1 MNYKESIDWI
11 LEKLPFYQEKGNEAY
26 KPGLERITSFLEVL
40 NNPHKSL
47 KFIHV
52 GGTNGKGSTCHYIS
66 SILQESGYSV
76 GVFTSPHFFDYRER
90 IRINNKKITKPYVN
104 EFLNSNKQIAEDLA
118 LSFFE
123 LSFGLAA
130 NYFNE
135 NKIDIAIIEVGL
147 GGRLDATNV
156 INPLM
161 SIITNISLDHTDLL
175 GDTIEKI
182 AKEKSG
188 IIKTDSIT
196 IIGEKNDLTDQIFT
210 NKAKEQ
216 NSKIYFNNVAND
228 SYSNVLYQNK
238 NISTAI
244 YAIKHL
250 ISFNVSKQNIE
261 DGIDNVIENTGY
273 FGRWFKLSEDPT
285 VLVDVAHNISGFEY
299 LALQI
304 KKLEYNTLHI
314 ILGFVKGKKIKE
326 LIDLLPSKANLY
338 FTKPSIYRG
347 MDQEELSRNIG
358 KNFNFD
364 VNPGSQFLNVK
375 NIASKGDLIIITGS
389 NFLINDII
397 DNE

>member
-26 KPGLERITSFLEVL
+26 KPGLQRITSFLETL

-52 GGTNGKGSTCHYIS
+52 GGTNGKGSTCHYLS
-66 SILQESGYSV
+66 SILQESGYTI
-76 GVFTSPHFFDYRER
+76 GLFTSPHFFDYRER

-104 EFLNSNKQIAEDLA
+104 EFINSNKKISEDLS

-123 LSFGLAA
+123 LSFGLALK
-130 NYFNE
+130 YFYD

-156 INPLM
+156 INPFM
-161 SIITNISLDHTDLL
+161 SIITNISLDHTNLL
-175 GDTIEKI
+175 GDTIQEIAQEK
-182 AKEKSG
+182 AG
-188 IIKTDSIT
+188 IIKKDSIT
-196 IIGEKNDLTDQIFT
+196 IIGEKNNLTDQIFI

-216 NSKIYFNNVAND
+216 DSKIHFNNETD
-228 SYSNVLYQNK
+228 ESYSDVLYQNK

-244 YAIKHL
+244 LAIKY
-250 ISFNVSKQNIE
+250 IVGYNVSKQNIKN
-261 DGIDNVIENTGY
+261 GIDNVIENTGF
-273 FGRWFKLSEDPT
+273 FGRWFRLSQDPS
-285 VLVDVAHNISGFEY
+285 VLVDVAHNVSGFEY

-304 KKLEYNTLHI
+304 EKLNYNNLHI
-314 ILGFVKGKKIKE
+314 ILGFVKGKKIKK

-338 FTKPSIYRG
+338 FTQPSIYRG
-347 MDQEELSRNIG
+347 MDQEELSRSIG
-358 KNFNFD
+358 KSFNFD
-364 VNPGSQFLNVK
+364 MNPRSQFLKVK
-375 NIASKGDLIIITGS
+375 KIASKDDLILITGS

>member
-26 KPGLERITSFLEVL
+26 KPGLERISSFLEVL

-52 GGTNGKGSTCHYIS
+52 AGTNGKGSTCHYIS

-76 GVFTSPHFFDYRER
+76 GLFTSPHFFDYRER
-90 IRINNKKITKPYVN
+90 IRINNKKITKSYVN
-104 EFLNSNKQIAEDLA
+104 EFIKSNKEIAEDLS

-130 NYFNE
+130 KYFHD
-135 NKIDIAIIEVGL
+135 NKIDVGVIEVGL

-175 GDTIEKI
+175 GGTIKEI
-182 AKEKSG
+182 ALEKSG
-188 IIKTDSIT
+188 IIKRDSVA
-196 IIGEKNDLTDQIFT
+196 IIGEKNNLTDKIFT
-210 NKAKEQ
+210 KIAKEK
-216 NSKIYFNNVAND
+216 NSKVYFNNQSD
-228 SYSNVLYQNK
+228 KSYSDILYQNK

-244 YAIKHL
+244 FAIKHL
-250 ISFNVSKQNIE
+250 VGFNISKRNIE
-261 DGIDNVIENTGY
+261 NGIKNVIKNTGY

-304 KKLEYNTLHI
+304 EKLNYNNLHI

-326 LIDLLPSKANLY
+326 LIDFLPSRANLY
-338 FTKPSIYRG
+338 FTQPSIFRG

-364 VNPGSQFLNVK
+364 INPGSQFLKVK

>member
-26 KPGLERITSFLEVL
+26 KPGLERITSFLKVL
-40 NNPHKSL
+40 NNPHKKL

-52 GGTNGKGSTCHYIS
+52 GGTNGKGSTCHYLS

-76 GVFTSPHFFDYRER
+76 GLFTSPHFFDYRER
-90 IRINNKKITKPYVN
+90 IRINNKKITKSYVN
-104 EFLNSNKQIAEDLA
+104 EFINSNKDISEDLS

-130 NYFNE
+130 KYFYE

-161 SIITNISLDHTDLL
+161 SIITNVSLDHTDLL
-175 GDTIEKI
+175 GNTPQEI
-182 AKEKSG
+182 AQEKSG
-188 IIKTDSIT
+188 IIKKDSIT
-196 IIGEKNDLTDQIFT
+196 IIGENNNLTDQIFIS
-210 NKAKEQ
+210 KAREQ
-216 NSKIYFNNVAND
+216 NSIIHFNDMHNE

-238 NISTAI
+238 NISTVI
-244 YAIKHL
+244 YTIKYL
-250 ISFNVSKQNIE
+250 QGFNISKENIE

-273 FGRWFKLSEDPT
+273 FGRWFKLSEDPA

-304 KKLEYNTLHI
+304 ERLEYNNLHI
-314 ILGFVKGKKIKE
+314 ILGFVKGKNIKE
-326 LIDLLPSKANLY
+326 LIDLLPSKASLY
-338 FTKPSIYRG
+338 FTQPSIYRG
-347 MDQEELSRNIG
+347 MGQEELSRNIG

-364 VNPGSQFLNVK
+364 ENPRSQFLKVK

>member
-1 MNYKESIDWI
+1 LNYKESIDWI

-26 KPGLERITSFLEVL
+26 KPGLERISSFLEVL

-52 GGTNGKGSTCHYIS
+52 AGTNGKGSTCHYIS

-76 GVFTSPHFFDYRER
+76 GLFTSPHFFDYRER
-90 IRINNKKITKPYVN
+90 IRINNKKITKTYVN
-104 EFLNSNKQIAEDLA
+104 EFLNSNKQIAEDLS

-130 NYFNE
+130 NYFSD

-175 GDTIEKI
+175 GETIEKI

-196 IIGEKNDLTDQIFT
+196 IIGEKNDLTDQVFI

-216 NSKIYFNNVAND
+216 NSKIYFNNVANE
-228 SYSNVLYQNK
+228 SYCDVLYQNK

-250 ISFNVSKQNIE
+250 VGFDISKQNIE
-261 DGIDNVIENTGY
+261 DGIDNIIENTGY

-304 KKLEYNTLHI
+304 NKLEYNNLHI

-326 LIDLLPSKANLY
+326 LIDLLPSQANLY
-338 FTKPSIYRG
+338 FTQPSIYRG

-364 VNPGSQFLNVK
+364 INPGSQFLKVK

>member
-40 NNPHKSL
+40 NNPHKNL

-52 GGTNGKGSTCHYIS
+52 GGTNGKGSTCHYLS

-76 GVFTSPHFFDYRER
+76 GLFTSPHFFDYRER
-90 IRINNKKITKPYVN
+90 IRINNKKITKTYVN
-104 EFLNSNKQIAEDLA
+104 EFLNSNKQIAEDLS

-130 NYFNE
+130 NYFND

-147 GGRLDATNV
+147 GGRLDATNI

-175 GDTIEKI
+175 GETIEKI

-196 IIGEKNDLTDQIFT
+196 IIGEKNTLTDQIFI

-216 NSKIYFNNVAND
+216 NSKIYFNNVANE

-238 NISTAI
+238 NISIAI

-250 ISFNVSKQNIE
+250 VGFDISKQNIE
-261 DGIDNVIENTGY
+261 DGIDSVIENTGY

-304 KKLEYNTLHI
+304 NKLEYNNLHI

-338 FTKPSIYRG
+338 FTQPSIYRG

-364 VNPGSQFLNVK
+364 INPGSQFLKVK

>member
-26 KPGLERITSFLEVL
+26 KPGLERISSFLEVL

-52 GGTNGKGSTCHYIS
+52 AGTNGKGSTCHYIS

-76 GVFTSPHFFDYRER
+76 GLFTSPHFFDYRER
-90 IRINNKKITKPYVN
+90 IRINNKKITKSYVN
-104 EFLNSNKQIAEDLA
+104 EFIRSNKEIAEDLS

-130 NYFNE
+130 NYFHD
-135 NKIDIAIIEVGL
+135 NKIDIGIIEVGL

-156 INPLM
+156 INPLI

-175 GDTIEKI
+175 GETSKEI
-182 AKEKSG
+182 AIEKSG
-188 IIKTDSIT
+188 IIKRDSVA
-196 IIGEKNDLTDQIFT
+196 IIGEKNNLTDKIFT
-210 NKAKEQ
+210 KIAKEK
-216 NSKIYFNNVAND
+216 NSKIYFNNQSD
-228 SYSNVLYQNK
+228 KSYSDILYQNK

-244 YAIKHL
+244 FAIKNL
-250 ISFNVSKQNIE
+250 IGFNISKRNIE
-261 DGIDNVIENTGY
+261 NGIKNIIKNTGY
-273 FGRWFKLSEDPT
+273 FGRWYKLNEDPT

-304 KKLEYNTLHI
+304 EKLNYNNLHI

-326 LIDLLPSKANLY
+326 LIDFLPSRANLY
-338 FTKPSIYRG
+338 FTQPSIYRG

-364 VNPGSQFLNVK
+364 KNPGSQFLKVK

>member
-26 KPGLERITSFLEVL
+26 KPGLERITSFLKVL
-40 NNPHKSL
+40 NNPHKKL

-52 GGTNGKGSTCHYIS
+52 GGTNGKGSTCHYLS

-76 GVFTSPHFFDYRER
+76 GLFTSPHFFDYRER
-90 IRINNKKITKPYVN
+90 IRINNKKITKSYVN
-104 EFLNSNKQIAEDLA
+104 EFINSNKEISEDLS

-130 NYFNE
+130 KYFYE
-135 NKIDIAIIEVGL
+135 NKLDIAIIEVGL

-161 SIITNISLDHTDLL
+161 SIITNVSLDHTDLL
-175 GDTIEKI
+175 GNTPQEI
-182 AKEKSG
+182 AQEKSG
-188 IIKTDSIT
+188 IIKKDSIT
-196 IIGEKNDLTDQIFT
+196 IIGEDNNLTDQIFIS
-210 NKAKEQ
+210 KAKEQ
-216 NSKIYFNNVAND
+216 NSIIHFNDMSNE

-250 ISFNVSKQNIE
+250 VDFNISKQNIE
-261 DGIDNVIENTGY
+261 DGIDNIIENTGY

-304 KKLEYNTLHI
+304 EKLEYNNLHI
-314 ILGFVKGKKIKE
+314 ILGFVKGKNIKE
-326 LIDLLPSKANLY
+326 LIDLLPSKASLY
-338 FTKPSIYRG
+338 FTQLSIYRG
-347 MDQEELSRNIG
+347 MGQEELSRNIG

-364 VNPGSQFLNVK
+364 KNPRSQFLKVK